1 MERDIGL
8 PDDDLPIDQ
17 RDDAWF
23 AARYPSYDEL
33 YDGDVPPRAV
43 PSPDGVVSEWA
54 CPATGGFCRKP
65 PACDDPAFVPHHA
78 WDGDRKLRFLHHL
91 AEKGDVRAAASRVGM
106 SRQSAYLLRRRD
118 GAFAQGWQAALV
130 LARRHAEEVLATRA
144 LDGIE
149 EAVWFRGELVGKK
162 RRYDTRLL
170 LAHLAR
176 LDRMAEEAG
185 PCEDRFDELLA
196 MVAGERPEAHFEQD
210 EAGAE
215 GADAVSADARVL
227 EADRA
232 LEDWGGAHDPLPLPP
247 GRAAYVLSSAEPA
260 WIAANGAWDEAAG
273 EVERAYEEAHGCGPH
288 EEDRPEHLPDPVY
301 PPLPLYSAFRE
312 ASAARWDGWQ
322 GCAFG
327 RVDAAFAA
335 EGGLAVRDGA
345 GASGEAQNGGAQAG
359 PAEYKSLDGPGPD
372 LPLDCVNRVNLATR
386 RSPGTVGRRARKGRE
401 RNAGYAVC
409 GCEGR
414 YGAAPPPCCCR
425 AGLTFSADPEKARQA
440 AERGASVPPARRAP
454 RGLAACAAGCPLAGV
469 S

>member
-23 AARYPSYDEL
+23 AARYPSYDDL
-33 YDGDVPPRAV
+33 YQGDVPPRAV
-43 PSPDGVVSEWA
+43 PSPDGLVSEWA

-78 WDGDRKLRFLHHL
+78 WGPDRKLRFLHHL
-91 AEKGDVRAAASRVGM
+91 AEKGDVRAACARVGM

-273 EVERAYEEAHGCGPH
+273 EVERAYEEAHGFAPH
-288 EEDRPEHLPDPVY
+288 EEDRPEHLPDAVY
-301 PPLPLYSAFRE
+301 PPLPLYAVFRE

-327 RVDAAFAA
+327 RVDAALTG
-335 EGGLAVRDGA
+335 EGGGVPDG
-345 GASGEAQNGGAQAG
+345 
-359 PAEYKSLDGPGPD
+359 PVEYKSLTGPG
-372 LPLDCVNRVNLATR
+372 LVCPLDRVKRVNLSAGRAVRTVR
-386 RSPGTVGRRARKGRE
+386 RMRGAGGNGMRAAWLSRGK
-401 RNAGYAVC
+401 A
-409 GCEGR
+409 
-414 YGAAPPPCCCR
+414 GAALPLTPLHTPCRPTFLPKDQRDAGGRLSRSTTAGR
-425 AGLTFSADPEKARQA
+425 A
-440 AERGASVPPARRAP
+440 VPGHGP
-454 RGLAACAAGCPLAGV
+454 RGRGRFPSRQLR
-469 S
+469 

>member
-23 AARYPSYDEL
+23 AARYPSYDDL
-33 YDGDVPPRAV
+33 YQGDVPPRAV

-78 WDGDRKLRFLHHL
+78 WDGDRKVRFLHHL
-91 AEKGDVRAAASRVGM
+91 AEKGDVRAACARVGM

-176 LDRMAEEAG
+176 LDRMAEDAG

-196 MVAGERPEAHFEQD
+196 MVAGERPEAHFVES
-210 EAGAE
+210 GAE
-215 GADAVSADARVL
+215 GGAEGVPDAVDEDVRVL
-227 EADRA
+227 EEDRA
-232 LEDWGGAHDPLPLPP
+232 LEGWGGAHDPLPLPP

-260 WIAANGAWDEAAG
+260 WIAANVAWDEAA
-273 EVERAYEEAHGCGPH
+273 EAVERAYEEAHGHAPH
-288 EEDRPEHLPDPVY
+288 AEDRPGHLPDPVY
-301 PPLPLYSAFRE
+301 PPVPRYAPLRA

-327 RVDAAFAA
+327 RVDAALMG
-335 EGGLAVRDGA
+335 EGDEDSA
-345 GASGEAQNGGAQAG
+345 
-359 PAEYKSLDGPGPD
+359 PMEYKSLAGGGPD

-386 RSPGTVGRRARKGRE
+386 RCPGTAGRKAEKGWERK
-401 RNAGYAVC
+401 ALWAVC
-409 GCEGR
+409 SGEGR
-414 YGAAPPPCCCR
+414 YGAAN
-425 AGLTFSADPEKARQA
+425 T
-440 AERGASVPPARRAP
+440 
-454 RGLAACAAGCPLAGV
+454 PLARGV
-469 S
+469 SA